1 MHEAASERADILTR
15 FMRGEI
21 DAPTAVHQ
29 IKLLPPREGDEYV
42 AWPED
47 EFSPEH
53 LKAKLAEL
61 RSAWGPEL
69 FGPAA

>member
-1 MHEAASERADILTR
+1 MHEEASERADILTR

-21 DAPTAVHQ
+21 DAPTAVQQ

-42 AWPED
+42 AWSEA
-47 EFSPEH
+47 EFSHEY

-61 RSAWGPEL
+61 RSAWGPDP

>member
-1 MHEAASERADILTR
+1 MHEAASKRADILTR

-21 DAPTAVHQ
+21 DARTAVDH
-29 IKLLPPREGDEYV
+29 IKRLPPREGDEYV
-42 AWPED
+42 AWPEG
-47 EFSPEH
+47 EFSNEF

-61 RSAWGPEL
+61 RSASGTDS

>member
-21 DAPTAVHQ
+21 DAATAAHQ

-42 AWPED
+42 A
-47 EFSPEH
+47 
-53 LKAKLAEL
+53 
-61 RSAWGPEL
+61 
-69 FGPAA
+69 